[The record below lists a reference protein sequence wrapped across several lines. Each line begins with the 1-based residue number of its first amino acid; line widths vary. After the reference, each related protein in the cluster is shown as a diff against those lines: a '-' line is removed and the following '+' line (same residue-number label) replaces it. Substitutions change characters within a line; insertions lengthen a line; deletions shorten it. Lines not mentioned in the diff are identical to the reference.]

1 MVGAAIIVAYIF
13 GLIACGF
20 FAAQFKLLKEGSG
33 EGIADFV
40 FVIAIPVLLV
50 KTLSTA
56 DFGAAIPWK
65 IWLVYFSAAGL
76 TWVTGHHIIRKVF
89 GRDARSGVVAGL
101 SASFSNT
108 VLLGIPFILGTLGEA
123 GFAVLTLII
132 SVHLAVMLAVSLIN
146 YEWALKTDGKVE
158 KQEAFTQLLW
168 EFCEKL
174 AKNPLI
180 IGIFAG
186 LLLRFTAF
194 PLPEFVMKMIDGIAS
209 VAGPLALFVM
219 GMTMHK
225 LGIRG
230 NVQPALALTFIKIL
244 MMPAL
249 AFIGCR
255 LLALDVLATQ
265 VVVLTAAMPAGVNP
279 FLIAT
284 RFGTGV
290 ALAANASTIGTGISI
305 VSTFFWLWMVG
316 YS

>member
-1 MVGAAIIVAYIF
+1 MFGAAVIVAYIF
-13 GLIACGF
+13 GLIAFGF
-20 FAAQFKLLKEGSG
+20 SAAKFKLLKEGSG

-56 DFGAAIPWK
+56 DFGSTIPWK
-65 IWLVYFSAAGL
+65 IWLVYFTAAGL
-76 TWVTGHHIIRKVF
+76 TWVTGHQIIRKVF
-89 GRDARSGVVAGL
+89 DRDARSGVVAGL

-123 GFAVLTLII
+123 GFAILTLII

-158 KQEAFTQLLW
+158 KQGQFSQILW

-174 AKNPLI
+174 FKNPLI
-180 IGIFAG
+180 IGIFIG
-186 LLLRFTAF
+186 LFLRFSAF
-194 PLPEFVMKMIDGIAS
+194 PLPEFIIKMIDGIAS

-225 LGIRG
+225 LGVRG
-230 NVQPALALTFIKIL
+230 NVQPALALTFVKIL
-244 MMPAL
+244 MMPAI
-249 AFIGCR
+249 AFMGCR
-255 LLALDVLATQ
+255 LLGLDLLATQ

-284 RFGTGV
+284 RFGTGI
-290 ALAANASTIGTGISI
+290 ALAANASTIGTAMSI